1 MTPFAG
7 DFDKGSHQP
16 KTHEKSR
23 NESPSG
29 GCVSDGH
36 RTCVSLVFCCK
47 GGTFGR
53 IVCCLYDRRIRCLNQ
68 NEVADYFEYLQ
79 TEGER
84 FNAPIR
90 SKKAAHFRKDWFK
103 FSILF

>member
-7 DFDKGSHQP
+7 YFDKGSHQP
-16 KTHEKSR
+16 KTDEKTR

-36 RTCVSLVFCCK
+36 RTSVSLVFCCK
-47 GGTFGR
+47 GGAFGR
-53 IVCCLYDRRIRCLNQ
+53 IVRCLYDRRIRCLNQ

-79 TEGER
+79 TEGHENNHSVENVPSICER
-84 FNAPIR
+84 LLD
-90 SKKAAHFRKDWFK
+90 SMG
-103 FSILF
+103 